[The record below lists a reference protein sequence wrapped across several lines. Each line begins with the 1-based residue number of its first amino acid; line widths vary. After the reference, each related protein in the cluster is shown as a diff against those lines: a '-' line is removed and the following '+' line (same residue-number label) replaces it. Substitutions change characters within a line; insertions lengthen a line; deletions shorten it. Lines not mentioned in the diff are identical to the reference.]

1 VKTDPLV
8 PNSPSNSVS
17 FGPALTQHTFEAQP
31 LRPAG
36 GAAPVFLG
44 VLRDPTIHPPCEK
57 TLSIV
62 TLEGCTVRRT
72 QPAWVAARPFTGGRQ
87 LRRVFRGRA
96 STAEGEAAE
105 AECALALAI
114 PRGRPRRGHRWR
126 GQTGRGLPVN
136 GWRCRCRGAGPG

>member
-1 VKTDPLV
+1 MKTDPLV

-36 GAAPVFLG
+36 GAAPVFVG

-72 QPAWVAARPFTGGRQ
+72 QPAWVAARPFTGGR
-87 LRRVFRGRA
+87 LRRVSVGGA

-105 AECALALAI
+105 AECGGDWPFHEA
-114 PRGRPRRGHRWR
+114 GEGE
-126 GQTGRGLPVN
+126 
-136 GWRCRCRGAGPG
+136 GAGGEGDGGGAGG